1 MYKSKFKK
9 FGGEQIPDVVE
20 YIKEIM
26 EREPGSVV
34 SVGCDSIQV
43 RRRTIYA
50 VTVMIYDT
58 EVKKGAHVVFF
69 RESCPK
75 IRETQERLYKEAQF
89 LHDVGTWIND
99 ELEKVGVTRDLP
111 ELEKRKYKYHLQ
123 KSAGEYANIELHN
136 EEAVVRNLVM
146 TDVDLMDTK
155 ATIDF
160 IAKAKPSL
168 IIDAAA
174 KVGGIGANNS
184 FPVEFLADNLTIQS
198 NLMNAAHKAGVPNFV
213 FLGSSCIYP
222 RNCAQPIKEEY
233 LMTGPL
239 EETNSAYAVAKIAGI
254 EMVNSYR
261 KEYGTKWISLMP
273 TNLYGPRD
281 NFDLAASHVLPAF
294 IRRFVEAAESG
305 ASKVTLWGSGAPLRE
320 FLHVDDLA
328 KAVVLAAEK
337 YDSSMHLNVGTGE
350 DLSIKA
356 LAQKVANA
364 AGFTG
369 QIEWDA
375 SKPDGTPRKVLD
387 VSRMRALGWKPTITL
402 DEGIASTIAW
412 YKEANAR
419 GEVRK

>member
-1 MYKSKFKK
+1 MTVIVAGATGLAGSAIFKA
-9 FGGEQIPDVVE
+9 FESQGQEVIGLN
-20 YIKEIM
+20 
-26 EREPGSVV
+26 RSV
-34 SVGCDSIQV
+34 
-43 RRRTIYA
+43 
-50 VTVMIYDT
+50 
-58 EVKKGAHVVFF
+58 
-69 RESCPK
+69 
-75 IRETQERLYKEAQF
+75 
-89 LHDVGTWIND
+89 
-99 ELEKVGVTRDLP
+99 
-111 ELEKRKYKYHLQ
+111 
-123 KSAGEYANIELHN
+123 
-136 EEAVVRNLVM
+136 
-146 TDVDLMDTK
+146 VDLMDTR
-155 ATIDF
+155 ATEDF
-160 IAKAKPSL
+160 IAKSKPSL
-168 IIDAAA
+168 IVDAAA

-184 FPVEFLADNLTIQS
+184 YPVEFLGDNITIQG
-198 NLMNAAHKAGVPNFV
+198 NLMHAAHKANVPNFV

-222 RNCAQPIKEEY
+222 RDCAQPIKEEY

-239 EETNSAYAVAKIAGI
+239 EATNSAYAVAKIAGI

-281 NFDLAASHVLPAF
+281 NFNLAVSHVLPAF

-305 ASKVTLWGSGAPLRE
+305 AEKVTLWGSGAPLRE

-328 KAVVLAAEK
+328 KAVVIASEK
-337 YDSSMHLNVGTGE
+337 YDSSLHLNVGTGE
-350 DLSIKA
+350 DLSIKS
-356 LAQKVANA
+356 LAQKVANS

-387 VSRMRALGWKPTITL
+387 VSRMKALGWKPTITL